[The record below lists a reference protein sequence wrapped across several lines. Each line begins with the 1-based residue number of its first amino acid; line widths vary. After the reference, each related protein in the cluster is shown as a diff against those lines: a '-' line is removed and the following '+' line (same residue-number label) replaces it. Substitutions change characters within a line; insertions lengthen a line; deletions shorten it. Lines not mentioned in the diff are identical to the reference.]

1 VSLRII
7 LTSDLHLGM
16 KFAGYPAAQQALVEA
31 RFLCLERIVAAGNQE
46 RAELLVVAGDLF
58 ESVTTA
64 RRDVQRA
71 ARALGAFRGKLVAV
85 LPGNHDFIAPED
97 RLWTSFRE
105 ASGDT
110 VLLLDE
116 PRPYPLSHYDIDACL
131 YPGPCTA
138 KHSDVNA
145 IGWVKTTGRDSGVRH
160 HIGVAHG
167 SLEGFSPDWD
177 GLYFPMRPAE
187 LRESGVGPWLLGH
200 THVQFPSTPGPRDR
214 IFCAGTPEPDGWDC
228 THEGSVLSLTVQE
241 DGAVGARAIPTGQFR
256 FVDERREVK
265 AQGDLEQVARR
276 FTGPEAAAILL
287 RLRLFGRAPQEV
299 IASIGALR
307 ERMTTTLRHL
317 DLRSD
322 ELRGELTAEDIDR
335 EYPGGSFPH
344 SLLSSLAREGDL
356 EGLDIAHELL
366 QELRS

>member
-1 VSLRII
+1 V
-7 LTSDLHLGM
+7 
-16 KFAGYPAAQQALVEA
+16 
-31 RFLCLERIVAAGNQE
+31 
-46 RAELLVVAGDLF
+46 
-58 ESVTTA
+58 
-64 RRDVQRA
+64 
-71 ARALGAFRGKLVAV
+71 
-85 LPGNHDFIAPED
+85 
-97 RLWTSFRE
+97 
-105 ASGDT
+105 
-110 VLLLDE
+110 
-116 PRPYPLSHYDIDACL
+116 
-131 YPGPCTA
+131 
-138 KHSDVNA
+138 
-145 IGWVKTTGRDSGVRH
+145 
-160 HIGVAHG
+160 
-167 SLEGFSPDWD
+167 
-177 GLYFPMRPAE
+177 
-187 LRESGVGPWLLGH
+187 
-200 THVQFPSTPGPRDR
+200 
-214 IFCAGTPEPDGWDC
+214 
-228 THEGSVLSLTVQE
+228 

-322 ELRGELTAEDIDR
+322 ELRGELTVEDIDR
-335 EYPGGSFPH
+335 EYPAGSFPH